1 MLCGTLKPHLESNKI
16 DAFMKTMAA
25 LAGLDT
31 TNKKFTNHCVRKTLV
46 RKLQKHGI
54 SNDKIASITGHS
66 TEQSLRDYADTDLSD
81 HASISKILS
90 LPHQRPQEQP
100 GNGAISLLHQP
111 YPAHSTGSSSHSTSV
126 ASSSQYDS
134 VSPPLLYP
142 CSSVSIHFLFSC
154 PLPHP
159 FLSHNMFSTV
169 VMFILEQTLVHAH
182 LQNTIPKMYQLEN
195 DLLLMTTLISFTHV
209 CITAILKSVLPLCQT
224 MGTMVD
230 SVIMI
235 NL

>member
-1 MLCGTLKPHLESNKI
+1 M
-16 DAFMKTMAA
+16 
-25 LAGLDT
+25 
-31 TNKKFTNHCVRKTLV
+31 

-100 GNGAISLLHQP
+100 ENGALSLLHQP

-134 VSPPLLYP
+134 SYCAPIPQYQPPSTSFPQPQYVFNS
-142 CSSVSIHFLFSC
+142 CNVYFGTNSSTC
-154 PLPHP
+154 T
-159 FLSHNMFSTV
+159 STEYHSKNV
-169 VMFILEQTLVHAH
+169 PTRKRPIA
-182 LQNTIPKMYQLEN
+182 
-195 DLLLMTTLISFTHV
+195 DD
-209 CITAILKSVLPLCQT
+209 
-224 MGTMVD
+224 D
-230 SVIMI
+230 SD
-235 NL
+235 